1 MSHDRHAA
9 CGCHGDI
16 SGLQAPLLKMDSAMS
31 GMAADGETLIDV
43 TGQIDPST
51 IGVGSNK

>member
-1 MSHDRHAA
+1 M
-9 CGCHGDI
+9 
-16 SGLQAPLLKMDSAMS
+16 LKMDSAMS

-51 IGVGSNK
+51 IGVGTAQ